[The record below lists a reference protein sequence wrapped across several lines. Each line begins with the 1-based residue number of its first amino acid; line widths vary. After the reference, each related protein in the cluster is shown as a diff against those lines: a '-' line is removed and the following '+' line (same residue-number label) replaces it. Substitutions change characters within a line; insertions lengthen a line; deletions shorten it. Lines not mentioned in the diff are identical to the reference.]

1 MREVGEI
8 EGAYQAA
15 MADVET
21 LGTVCFSL
29 SFYTHCHSHS
39 HTDLPLSHRL
49 SRKSRRV
56 DDPVDKGGSA
66 QDGKARKGARVAAA
80 DRDGW
85 RFRTPETPRL

>member
-29 SFYTHCHSHS
+29 SFRAPLQSAFSH
-39 HTDLPLSHRL
+39 
-49 SRKSRRV
+49 
-56 DDPVDKGGSA
+56 
-66 QDGKARKGARVAAA
+66 
-80 DRDGW
+80 
-85 RFRTPETPRL
+85 